1 MLCPISMK
9 QLIAGIIISALLVY
23 LSLRGI
29 DYQGVLQ
36 GFKSIDIAYAA
47 IAVVIMVMMQ
57 VIRSVRWGVIL
68 SPIQKVSQFDLFS
81 VTNVG
86 FLAIVSFPARLGEFA
101 RPYLITKKAPVRM
114 SSALATI
121 FIERV
126 FDSLTVFFIFTVTMF
141 MTPLP
146 PWLIRSSAFFIVL
159 TLGILAFMIFM
170 LIKREACFKLLAPLM
185 RRLPERY
192 AVKADRLL
200 HQFIDG
206 FGMMAKPGLLAQV
219 GLLSLAFWIID
230 GAAIYLLFLAF
241 HLTLPF
247 VAAFVLMVILM
258 IGIAIPAGPG
268 FVGNWH
274 FFCILGLTLYGI
286 PKTEAL
292 SFAIIYHFLS
302 IGIVVLLG
310 LLFLPFNRFSL
321 SDLKGAT
328 KEKM

>member
-1 MLCPISMK
+1 MK
-9 QLIAGIIISALLVY
+9 QLLVGIIISALLIY

-29 DYQGVLQ
+29 DFDGVLQ
-36 GFKSIDIAYAA
+36 GFKSIDVAYASG
-47 IAVVIMVMMQ
+47 AVVIIVLMQ
-57 VIRSVRWGVIL
+57 VIRSIRWGVIL
-68 SPIQKVSQFDLFS
+68 SPIHKVGPFDLFS
-81 VTNVG
+81 VTSVG
-86 FLAIVSFPARLGEFA
+86 FLAIVSLPARLGEFA
-101 RPYLITKKAPVRM
+101 RPYLITKKAPIRM

-126 FDSLTVFFIFTVTMF
+126 FDSLTVFFIFTVTMV

-146 PWLIRSSAFFIVL
+146 PWLIRSSALFIVL
-159 TLGILAFMIFM
+159 TLGILGFMIFM
-170 LIKREACFKLLAPLM
+170 LFKRETCLKLLGPLIC
-185 RRLPERY
+185 RLPDRHAE
-192 AVKADRLL
+192 KADRLL

-206 FGMMAKPGLLAQV
+206 FGMMAEPRLLAQV
-219 GLLSLAFWIID
+219 ALLSFAFWIID
-230 GAAIYLLFLAF
+230 GIAIYLMFLSF

-247 VAAFVLMVILM
+247 IAAFVLMVILM

-274 FFCILGLTLYGI
+274 FFCILGLTIYGI

-310 LLFLPFNRFSL
+310 LLFLPANRFSL
-321 SDLKGAT
+321 SDLKAVGRG
-328 KEKM
+328 K

>member
-1 MLCPISMK
+1 MK
-9 QLIAGIIISALLVY
+9 KLIVGIMISALLVY

-29 DYQGVLQ
+29 DFAGVKQ
-36 GFKSIDIAYAA
+36 GFKSIDTTYAA
-47 IAVVIMVMMQ
+47 GAVAIMVLMQ
-57 VIRSVRWGVIL
+57 VIRSIRWGVIL
-68 SPIQKVSQFDLFS
+68 SPIHKVGQFDLFS

-101 RPYLITKKAPVRM
+101 RPYLITKKAPIGM
-114 SSALATI
+114 SSAVATI

-126 FDSLTVFFIFTVTMF
+126 FDSLTVFLIFTVTMF

-159 TLGILAFMIFM
+159 TLGIMGFMIFM
-170 LIKREACFKLLAPLM
+170 LLKRETCLKLLAPFM
-185 RRLPERY
+185 RRLPVRY
-192 AVKADRLL
+192 AEKADYLL

-206 FGMMAKPGLLAQV
+206 FGMMGEPRLLAQV

-230 GAAIYLLFLAF
+230 GAAIYLMFLAF

-247 VAAFVLMVILM
+247 IAAFVLMVILM

-302 IGIVVLLG
+302 IGIVILLG
-310 LLFLPFNRFSL
+310 LFFLPANRFSL
-321 SDLKGAT
+321 ADLKQAT
-328 KEKM
+328 GNEK